1 MLISTYGRDT
11 ELCEVVKE
19 NCDSM
24 GLSVM
29 YVKKT
34 GPKLRSKLNNLKYIS
49 LGEKYGHSRPCGKPW
64 CKCCPLMSG
73 NDFIFKGHS
82 KLKTAK
88 GNCKTKFIC
97 YCARCKIC
105 SKKYVGK
112 STQECHCRLNGHR
125 DCLKQYVN
133 SHVDID
139 SSQDKDKFSLAW
151 HLDKEH
157 NIRSLSG
164 LDDHFEFTILEKC
177 TPKNLEL
184 KEHLWIQKLRTIT
197 PYGLNLY
204 SPLGIPLL
212 V

>member
-1 MLISTYGRDT
+1 
-11 ELCEVVKE
+11 
-19 NCDSM
+19 
-24 GLSVM
+24 M

-34 GPKLRSKLNNLKYIS
+34 GPKLRSKLSNLKYIS
-49 LGEKYGHSRPCGKPW
+49 LGEKYGHSRPCGKPR

-73 NDFIFKGHS
+73 NDFILKGTS

-88 GNCKTKFIC
+88 GNCKTRFIC

-112 STQECHCRLNGHR
+112 STQQCNCRVNGHR
-125 DCLKQYVN
+125 DCLRQYVN
-133 SHVDID
+133 CRGEVDLTED
-139 SSQDKDKFSLAW
+139 NDRFSLAL

-157 NIRSLSG
+157 NIRSLTG
-164 LDDHFEFTILEKC
+164 LDNFEFTILEKC
-177 TPKNLEL
+177 TPRNLDL

-197 PYGLNLY
+197 PYGLNLN